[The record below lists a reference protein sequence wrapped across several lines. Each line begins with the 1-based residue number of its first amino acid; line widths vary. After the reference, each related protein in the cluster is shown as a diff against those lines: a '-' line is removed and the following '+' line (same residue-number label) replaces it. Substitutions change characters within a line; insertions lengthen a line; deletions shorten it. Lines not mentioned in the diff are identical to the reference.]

1 MYAFL
6 YKYLLKWVDPE
17 WVHDLAVLFLKVSG
31 DFPPSRRVMASLLR
45 PPMQGMGIK
54 VFGLE
59 FDHPLG
65 TAGGF
70 DKDACCLPGI
80 DALGFSFVEV
90 GTVTP
95 LPQPGNPRKRL
106 FRLYEDEA
114 IINRMGFPGVGM
126 EKVTRNLRALRNFRR
141 PVCISLGKN
150 KSTDLKLAHQDYT
163 KALHCLYKYGDFFIV
178 NISSPN
184 TPELRKL
191 QTPQYLGDLLSCI
204 QQAIQEEAG
213 DQPPKPL
220 LVKIAPDLEV
230 REIDTLI
237 DLSLQHHVGGIVATN
252 TTLSREGLRSPHRS
266 EAGGLS
272 GRPLRQRSTEVI
284 RYVYRRT
291 EGRLPIIG
299 VGGIF
304 DGDDIWEKMAAGA
317 TLVQAYTGFIYRGPA
332 FVKNAITQLQ
342 KRMADEGV
350 SHIGEIVGSGNRI

>member
-1 MYAFL
+1 MYTFL
-6 YKYLLKWVDPE
+6 YQHLLKWVDPE
-17 WVHDLAVLFLKVSG
+17 WVHDLAALFLKVSG
-31 DFPPSRRVMASLLR
+31 DFPPSRRVMAGLLR
-45 PPMQGMGIK
+45 PPLEGMGVK
-54 VFGLE
+54 ALGLE

-70 DKDACCLPGI
+70 DKDAYCLPGI
-80 DALGFSFVEV
+80 DALGFSFIEV

-106 FRLYEDEA
+106 FRLYQDEA
-114 IINRMGFPGVGM
+114 IINRMGFPGAGM
-126 EKVTRNLRALRNFRR
+126 ERVARNLRALRGFRR

-150 KSTDLKLAHQDYT
+150 KSTDLKLAHEDYT
-163 KALHCLYKYGDFFIV
+163 KTLRCLYEYGDFFIV

-191 QTPQYLGDLLSCI
+191 QTPEYLGDLLGRV

-213 DQPPKPL
+213 HRRPKPL
-220 LVKIAPDLEV
+220 LVKIAPDLED
-230 REIDTLI
+230 REVDTLI
-237 DLSLQHHVGGIVATN
+237 DLSLQHHIGGIIATN
-252 TTLSREGLRSPHRS
+252 TTVSRDGLHSANQN

-291 EGRLPIIG
+291 QGQLPIIG

-332 FVKNAITQLQ
+332 FVKTAVTQLQ
-342 KRMADEGV
+342 SRMRDEGV
-350 SHIGEIVGSGNRI
+350 SHIGQIVGSG